1 MNLTDYKEV
10 ATIVGVAVA
19 LVTLLKVLVEYTR
32 SSVLRRVEYVAK
44 VKEQF
49 LQDAAF
55 AKITEL
61 LETDDPSLGEVS
73 PRDKWRYLYFFEEVA
88 LLLRARLIHDKV
100 ACYMFGYYAVQCD
113 RSCWFW
119 SPSFPKKKDYWL
131 LFFDFVER
139 MKTVEEFKRSN
150 PRLFVAKMRP

>member
-1 MNLTDYKEV
+1 LNLTEYKDV

-44 VKEQF
+44 IKDQF
-49 LQDAAF
+49 LRDATF

-61 LETDDPSLGEVS
+61 LETDDRALKKVD

-113 RSCWFW
+113 RSRWFW
-119 SPSFPKKKDYWL
+119 CSFPKKKEFWL

-139 MKTVEEFKRSN
+139 MKTIEEFKRSN
-150 PRLFVAKMRP
+150 PRVFLKKLRP